1 MECYTRDFSKFLA
14 QLSKFVFCEADWQL
28 INTFHLWRQKS
39 ALKSEKVYK

>member
-28 INTFHLWRQKS
+28 INTLRGGK
-39 ALKSEKVYK
+39 KVR